1 MTDIHTSGMTILKEH
16 ADSLET
22 KASSDLEQ
30 IKSTVQGQI
39 SELENV

>member
-1 MTDIHTSGMTILKEH
+1 MAEIYTSGMTILKEH

-30 IKSTVQGQI
+30 IKSTISGQI